1 MNDLKESQETMK
13 QANDELKQQQNDLK
27 NIIDTLNREKTDWV
41 DGRIFLDLFIVF
53 FNLFFRPR
61 NPMSKV

>member
-1 MNDLKESQETMK
+1 MNDLKESHETMK

-27 NIIDTLNREKTDWV
+27 NIIDTLNREKNDWV
-41 DGRIFLDLFIVF
+41 DRLIFIDSFSCLT
-53 FNLFFRPR
+53 FFRRR